1 MARTRTFTLA
11 GAAAALLLALPTPAR
26 AHCDTLDGPVVN
38 AARLAL
44 ARADVTPVLRWVRAE
59 DEAAIRDAFE
69 RTLVVRRGGP
79 DAQALADQFFFETL
93 VRIHRLAEGAPYT
106 GLKPAGS
113 VEPAI
118 ALADRA
124 LDTGSADPLVEEL
137 TAAVAD
143 GLRDR
148 LARAAAAARL
158 ADTSVDAGRAFVAA
172 YVEFI
177 HYAEGVHLAATA
189 GSAHH
194 GEGAH
199 PMTMPPGG
207 AR

>member
-1 MARTRTFTLA
+1 MTS
-11 GAAAALLLALPTPAR
+11 
-26 AHCDTLDGPVVN
+26 
-38 AARLAL
+38 
-44 ARADVTPVLRWVRAE
+44 W
-59 DEAAIRDAFE
+59 
-69 RTLVVRRGGP
+69 
-79 DAQALADQFFFETL
+79 ALADRFFFETL
-93 VRIHRLAEGAPYT
+93 VRVHRLAEGAPYT

-124 LDTGSADPLVEEL
+124 LDTGSADALVEEL

-143 GLRDR
+143 GLRVR
-148 LARAAAAARL
+148 LARAAAAARQ

-189 GSAHH
+189 SGAHH
-194 GEGAH
+194 GGN
-199 PMTMPPGG
+199 
-207 AR
+207 